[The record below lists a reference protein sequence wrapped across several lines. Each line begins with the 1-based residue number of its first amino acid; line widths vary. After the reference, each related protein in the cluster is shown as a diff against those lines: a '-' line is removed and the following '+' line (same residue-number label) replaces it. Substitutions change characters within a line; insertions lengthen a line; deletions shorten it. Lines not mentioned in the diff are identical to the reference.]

1 MKPPI
6 IKGTSYTE
14 GVGQRMQN
22 KEMEIIMNE
31 RKTALLTAF
40 FTTFLERW
48 QVLFFPLNFSG
59 SGKWKNT

>member
-1 MKPPI
+1 
-6 IKGTSYTE
+6 
-14 GVGQRMQN
+14 MQN
-22 KEMEIIMNE
+22 KGMEITMNE

-40 FTTFLERW
+40 FTTLLERW